1 MRPGTDHDPC
11 STKLARLPFAS
22 VMVRSFIVLRS
33 SAGAGK
39 THALVKR
46 WLGHALASDRP
57 DAYRHVLALTFTN
70 KAAGEMKARAMQVLD
85 ALASGSAGDG
95 SIEDIRSHIR
105 AEHPGIDLRRSASAA
120 LKHMLHHWGDV
131 AITTIDA
138 FTRRVVKPFARDL
151 QLDGDLEMTT
161 DQEDYRARAVDLLLS
176 EAGRDPE
183 LTRLLSR
190 ACLALIEDDERW
202 RPDRPLLQLSQEL
215 DKETALEHLA
225 LLRDMPLDR
234 FLAIESDLRAHAH
247 RFREEVREQ
256 GQRALD
262 LIAGAGLDEADLA
275 YGRNGPIGWFRKLAR
290 FHTELEAPGDNTR
303 KAVETGKWAASKAD
317 AHAQRRV
324 AAIAP
329 ELERIVRFTEDLR
342 ANGRLRDHSVRSAVL
357 RELLPA
363 AALHLLDVRLQR
375 LKREEGVHFFSDL
388 TRQAAGA
395 MQTEPADFIFE
406 RIGEK
411 YEHILI
417 DEFQDTSLLQ
427 WIALLPLVE
436 NVLSNGGSVVLVGD
450 AKQSIYRW
458 RNGEARLIQH
468 LPRLFGRDRI
478 ASATAREHLLAQQY
492 QAPPPLADNR
502 RSGKA
507 IVAFNNALFT
517 ELRNVLT
524 GDLRDVFNAHE
535 QQAFRERT
543 GYVRLEV
550 LDRGPD
556 ARTDPHGPHEE
567 EGTRPAVI
575 RALEVARACE
585 ADGFQPGDVAV
596 LCRTRTQAAEIAAHF
611 TRNGLPVI
619 SPDGMLLG
627 ADPAVQLAVDLLRW
641 WHDGS
646 PDAAA
651 RAVQRMIALEAGGL
665 SKDALLDPK
674 SALGAW
680 LQRHAALN
688 TTLPLTDRLT
698 VLLHALG
705 LPPAGDIHRSTL
717 LDEAH
722 AFSARNGSGV
732 HAFLE
737 HWERAGAGRS
747 VDLPA
752 QPGAVNVLTIHK
764 SKGLQF
770 PVVVVPFAH
779 MTTKSRSTNTLWID
793 PRPAVPQLPVAL
805 AQAHALRDLGITEVD
820 LEERLNTLDE
830 LDLLYVAFT
839 RPKERLHAFVA
850 DTGTI
855 DGKKRRT
862 DPVGAALLEH
872 IRNNGVGDVLERG
885 LPEAPE
891 QRTLVPPDQGIDLG
905 ADIGARG
912 ELPVSIR
919 RSAPEEWD
927 ASDPDPF
934 RAFGQQVHALMARL
948 RTQADLRPALERSVL
963 IGELDRRTAIA
974 LEGKLA
980 PLLARPDIAPFFD
993 AAGKV
998 FTEYTLVDANGD
1010 AHRPDRVVEHA
1021 GTTRVLDIKTGHPS
1035 AHHHQQV
1042 RTYMRLLSG
1051 ISGGATTGHL
1061 LYLGT
1066 GTLEPVDP

>member
-1 MRPGTDHDPC
+1 
-11 STKLARLPFAS
+11 
-22 VMVRSFIVLRS
+22 MVRSFIVLRS

-46 WLGHALASDRP
+46 WLGHALEPDRP
-57 DAYRHVLALTFTN
+57 DGYRRVLALTFTN

-85 ALASGSAGDG
+85 ALASGTTGDG
-95 SIEDIRSHIR
+95 PIEDIRSHLQ
-105 AEHPGIDLRRSASAA
+105 AEHPSLDLARSAAA
-120 LKHMLHHWGDV
+120 MHKHMLHHWSDV
-131 AITTIDA
+131 AITTIDS

-190 ACLALIEDDERW
+190 ACLALIEDEERW
-202 RPDRPLLQLSQEL
+202 RPDGPLLLLSQEL
-215 DKETALEHLA
+215 DKESALEHLA
-225 LLRDMPLDR
+225 LLRDLPLDR
-234 FLAIESDLRAHAH
+234 FLAIESDLRARTH
-247 RFREEVREQ
+247 RLREEVREH

-262 LIAGAGLDEADLA
+262 MIAGAGLDEADLA
-275 YGRNGPIGWFRKLAR
+275 YGRNGPIGWFRKMAR
-290 FHTELEAPGDNTR
+290 FETELDAPGANTR
-303 KAVETGKWAASKAD
+303 KALGTGKWAASKAD
-317 AHAQRRV
+317 DDTLRRV
-324 AAIAP
+324 ASIAP
-329 ELERIVRFTEDLR
+329 DLERIVHFAEDLR
-342 ANGRLRDHSVRSAVL
+342 SDGRLREHKVRSAVL

-363 AALHLLDVRLQR
+363 AALHLLDERLQR

-388 TRQAAGA
+388 TRRAAGA
-395 MQTEPADFIFE
+395 MQAEPADFIFE

-411 YEHILI
+411 YLHILI

-468 LPRLFGRDRI
+468 LPRLFGRERI
-478 ASATAREHLLAQQY
+478 ASATERERLLGQQY
-492 QAPPPLADNR
+492 DAPPPLTDNR

-507 IVAFNNALFT
+507 IVTFNNALFA
-517 ELRNVLT
+517 ELRNVLPE
-524 GDLRDVFNAHE
+524 DLRDVYDAHE
-535 QQAFRERT
+535 QQAFRERS

-550 LDRGPD
+550 LGGGPD
-556 ARTDPHGPHEE
+556 ARADHPGTDED
-567 EGTRPAVI
+567 EGTRLAVI
-575 RALEVARACE
+575 RALEVVRACTTE
-585 ADGFQPGDVAV
+585 GFRPGDIAL

-611 TRNGLPVI
+611 TRNGMPVI

-627 ADPAVQLAVDLLRW
+627 ADPGVRLSIDLLRW

-665 SKDALLDPK
+665 SEDALLDPV
-674 SALGAW
+674 SALRDW
-680 LQRHAALN
+680 SQRHSALN
-688 TTLPLTDRLT
+688 ATLPLTDRLT

-705 LPPAGDIHRSTL
+705 LPPAGDIHRSAL

-747 VDLPA
+747 IELPA
-752 QPGAVNVLTIHK
+752 HPDAVNVLTIHK

-770 PVVVVPFAH
+770 PVVVVPFAR
-779 MTTKSRSTNTLWID
+779 TTTRSRSSNTLWID
-793 PRPAVPQLPVAL
+793 PGPAVPQLPVAL
-805 AQAHALRDLGITEVD
+805 AQAHALHDLGIAEVD
-820 LEERLNTLDE
+820 LEERLRILDE

-850 DTGTI
+850 DAGTI

-862 DPVGAALLEH
+862 DPVGTALFEY
-872 IRNNGVGDVLERG
+872 IRNNGTGDLLEFG
-885 LPEAPE
+885 IPEAPE
-891 QRTLVPPDQGIDLG
+891 QRAPAQPQQAIDLG
-905 ADIGARG
+905 ADIGAQG

-927 ASDPDPF
+927 VSDPDPF

-948 RTQADLRPALERSVL
+948 RTQADLRPALERCVL
-963 IGELDRRTAIA
+963 TGEFDRGTAIA

-980 PLLARPDIAPFFD
+980 PLLARPDIAPFFN
-993 AAGKV
+993 ATGQV
-998 FTEYTLVDANGD
+998 FTEYTLVDANGG

-1021 GTTRVLDIKTGHPS
+1021 GITHVLDIKTGHPS
-1035 AHHHQQV
+1035 EHHHQQV

-1051 ISGGATTGHL
+1051 INGSATTGHL

-1066 GTLEPVDP
+1066 GTLEPVEA